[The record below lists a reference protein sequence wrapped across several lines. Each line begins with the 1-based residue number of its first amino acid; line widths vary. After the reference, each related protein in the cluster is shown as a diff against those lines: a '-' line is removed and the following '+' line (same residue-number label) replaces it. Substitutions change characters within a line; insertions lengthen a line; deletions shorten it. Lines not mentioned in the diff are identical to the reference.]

1 MESKI
6 TILLQQLAEEWEEYQ
21 HKQHV
26 EHQKLEKENVSL
38 REELHY
44 EHQRL
49 DILINSMGDLFDKL
63 RGNN

>member
-6 TILLQQLAEEWEEYQ
+6 TVLLHQLAEEWEEYQ

-26 EHQKLEKENVSL
+26 EHQKLEKENVGL

-49 DILINSMGDLFDKL
+49 NTLINSMGDLFDKL